1 MPDNPL
7 SAAALRLFLERR
19 LDAYLSD
26 LARLVG
32 LDSYSYDRDD
42 VNRVVDWLA
51 AELQALGFTIQ
62 RHPNAN
68 AGDDLVATRQG
79 RGTARIALLGHT
91 DTVFPRGTA
100 ATRPMSVQGDK
111 ILGPGTCDMKSG
123 LLTGLYA
130 LKALQAAGFDNYV
143 QISFL
148 AVSDEEIDQRHSIQL
163 IQATSRD
170 ADAVLTLE
178 AARENGDIV
187 TARKGALWFTI
198 TARGHAA
205 HAGVEPEKGRNAIA
219 ALCRRLIEL
228 ESLNDPAKQITVNV
242 GVIEGGRLP
251 NVVPDYA
258 QAKLD
263 ARAFTRA
270 DLHEVTQA
278 IHEICAKPSVPPV
291 EFTVAYEEVS
301 PPMPRTDQVAALEA
315 LAQQAASELGF
326 DVKGA
331 STGGAADGAFAAD
344 AGVPV
349 LDGLGPVGG
358 LDHGPDEYILKSS
371 IVPRTA
377 LLARLIALI
386 ARNAAARA

>member
-7 SAAALRLFLERR
+7 DPPALRLFLDSQLE
-19 LDAYLSD
+19 AYLSD
-26 LARLVG
+26 LALLVG

-42 VNRVVDWLA
+42 VNRVNDWLA
-51 AELQALGFTIQ
+51 AELQRLGFTVQ
-62 RHPNAN
+62 RHPNTN

-79 RGTARIALLGHT
+79 RGTARIVLLGHT

-100 ATRPMSVQGDK
+100 AARPMCVQGDK
-111 ILGPGTCDMKSG
+111 ILGPGTCDMKGG

-130 LKALQAAGFDNYV
+130 LKALHAAGFDDYA

-148 AVSDEEIDQRHSIQL
+148 AVSDEEIDQRHSVQL
-163 IQATSRD
+163 IQTTSRD

-178 AARENGDIV
+178 AARANGDIV
-187 TARKGALWFTI
+187 TARKGARWFTI
-198 TARGHAA
+198 TAHGHAA

-219 ALCRRLIEL
+219 ALCRRLIDL
-228 ESLNDPAKQITVNV
+228 ESLNDPARQITVNV
-242 GVIEGGRLP
+242 GVIAGGRLP

-263 ARAFTRA
+263 VRAFTRT
-270 DLHEVTQA
+270 DLDQVTQA
-278 IHEICAKPSVPPV
+278 ILDICAKPSVPPV
-291 EFTVAYEEVS
+291 HFTVAYDEVS
-301 PPMPRTDQVAALEA
+301 PPMPRTARVAALEA
-315 LAQQAASELGF
+315 LAQQAATELGF
-326 DVKGA
+326 LVNGA

-358 LDHGPDEYILKSS
+358 LDHGPDEYILRSS

-377 LLARLIALI
+377 LLARLINLI
-386 ARNAAARA
+386 ARSAARA